1 MEYSTVLEE
10 PLTLVQNL
18 ISKKK
23 KMKNSIYL
31 LMMFLGLALT
41 SCEPMDDIHDE
52 LDARLDNRAIEGM
65 AEYTP
70 TNEDYTADV
79 EDGGLGLNFPN
90 FSSLDE
96 AGALIPQLL
105 TNNFPVW
112 GQGSL
117 AQVTFDLYAPI
128 NIEEYTVVDAD
139 YTAMGLDVNYF
150 TTSSQMTSFLPSKFP
165 QASTNDYVELTYRTI
180 AVEMEYD
187 ITNDDFDLIGEEL
200 GETYPDPSSSASQ
213 YNNFDRREGRD
224 AYWSNEMILDA
235 VNVVLSDNFP
245 DVEGQ
250 TYQVSYKIYDGSP
263 GTETMDVK
271 FDGTQYVMIGGTA
284 YEFNNDDYDL
294 VGTELGDEYPGPAGN
309 AAKYNSFDVRPT
321 SDNYWSEEMIFESI
335 NVVLMERFPSA
346 TGSAQFDVTYDA
358 YSGSVNPV
366 IKSVILSDGK
376 YVIDET
382 SSVSTVMETAVFAY
396 GDNRWMMPLELP
408 DNIYTEEFEQKY
420 NNLGS
425 EADAGFYI
433 GRWLEPRFPY
443 AQQKDFV
450 SVAYDYYDDGIVTR
464 YASFI
469 YDEDNREWDFIPSVI
484 EQTLQFGHKGT
495 GWVVDNTIVHTLA
508 DTDYAFIGDEL
519 ADEYPGPSA
528 SAKNYSNFDR
538 RPGNANQWT
547 DAMLLEAFNLLLNE
561 RVAPGAQEGQKY
573 LMTFDIYN
581 GTNTIEQMH
590 LIKENGVWIPVQ

>member
-1 MEYSTVLEE
+1 
-10 PLTLVQNL
+10 
-18 ISKKK
+18 
-23 KMKNSIYL
+23 MKNSIYL

-52 LDARLDNRAIEGM
+52 LDARLDNRSIEGM
-65 AEYTP
+65 AEYTL
-70 TNEDYTADV
+70 TDDDYDYLDV
-79 EDGGLGLNFPN
+79 QFGN
-90 FSSLDE
+90 FSSIED

-105 TNNFPVW
+105 SDKFPVW

-128 NIEEYTVVDAD
+128 NPEVYTVVDAD

-150 TTSSQMTSFLPSKFP
+150 TTSSQMTSFLRSKFP
-165 QASTNDYVELTYRTI
+165 QASTNDYVKLTYRTI

-187 ITNDDFDLIGEEL
+187 ISNDDFDLIGEEL
-200 GETYPDPSSSASQ
+200 GETYPTPSSSAAQ

-235 VNVVLSDNFP
+235 INVVLSDNFP
-245 DVEGQ
+245 NVEGQ
-250 TYQVSYKIYDGSP
+250 TYQVSYRIYDGSP
-263 GTETMDVK
+263 GIGTMDVK
-271 FDGTQYVMIGGTA
+271 FDGTQYIMIGGTA
-284 YEFNNDDYDL
+284 YQFNNDDYDL
-294 VGTELGDEYPGPAGN
+294 VGTGLGDKYPGPAGN
-309 AAKYNSFDVRPT
+309 AAQFNSFDVR
-321 SDNYWSEEMIFESI
+321 SNANYWSEEMILEAI
-335 NVVLMERFPSA
+335 NVVLMDRFPTA
-346 TGSAQFDVTYDA
+346 TGSAQFDVTYAA

-366 IKSVILSDGK
+366 IKSVILSEGE

-382 SSVSTVMETAVFAY
+382 ASVSTVIETAIFAY

-408 DNIYTEEFEQKY
+408 DNIYTEEFEQRF

-443 AQQKDFV
+443 AQQGDFV
-450 SVAYDYYDDGIVTR
+450 SVAYDYFDNGLVTR

-469 YDEDNREWDFIPSVI
+469 YNSVDREWDFIPSVI
-484 EQTLQFGHKGT
+484 EQTLQFGHEGS

-508 DTDYAFIGDEL
+508 NADYTFIGDKL
-519 ADEYPGPSA
+519 ADEYPGPAS
-528 SAKNYSNFDR
+528 SAKRYNNFDR

-547 DAMLLEAFNLLLNE
+547 DAMLLEAFNILLNE
-561 RVAPGAQEGQKY
+561 RLAPGAAEGQKY
-573 LMTFDIYN
+573 LVTFDIYN
-581 GTNTIEQMH
+581 GTNTVEQMH
-590 LIKENGVWIPVQ
+590 LIKVDGAWVPVQ